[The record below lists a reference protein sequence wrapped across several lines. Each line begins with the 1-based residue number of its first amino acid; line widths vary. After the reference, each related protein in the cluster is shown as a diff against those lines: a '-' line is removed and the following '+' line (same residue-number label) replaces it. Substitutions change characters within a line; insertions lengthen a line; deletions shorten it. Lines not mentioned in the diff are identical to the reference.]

1 VDIFFAIPL
10 SLINKSDA
18 NATFASAE
26 QFSISFVV
34 YTLVPW
40 LVSIEEALNRDI
52 LSSQMQESY
61 YYKFVTQGLLRG
73 SFKDQMDGFAT
84 AIDKEL
90 MNPNECRELLEMNPY
105 DGGDEYRTRTSTVKT
120 DTGKTEK

>member
-1 VDIFFAIPL
+1 
-10 SLINKSDA
+10 
-18 NATFASAE
+18 
-26 QFSISFVV
+26 
-34 YTLVPW
+34 
-40 LVSIEEALNRDI
+40 
-52 LSSQMQESY
+52 
-61 YYKFVTQGLLRG
+61 
-73 SFKDQMDGFAT
+73 MDGFAT